1 MTRYSPYTWADNSG
15 GGTPITAARLNA
27 LEAGADADVPVADID
42 ATGTASSTT
51 YLRGDGT
58 WATPPGGTPSDA
70 SDTVKGIVELATSA
84 ETLTGTDTVRA
95 TTPAGVKAVADTKAA
110 VSHSHAAS
118 DITSGTVA
126 TARLGSG
133 TASSSTYL
141 RGDQTWA
148 TVTGS
153 GSLSGLTDVTV
164 TSVAANDYLH
174 WDVSTSRWINGQ
186 INTSHI
192 TAGTMATARLG
203 SGTADNT
210 KYLRGDQVWATIPAT
225 PDASDTVKGLVELA
239 TTAEATTGTDTARA
253 VTPAGLKTVAD
264 TKAALSHTHAATDI
278 ASGTVATARL
288 GSGTASSTTY
298 LRGDNTWATPP
309 GGTPSDA
316 SDTVK
321 GIVEL
326 ATDAEAVTGTDTV
339 RAVTPANVA
348 AVVAVTRARYSAVN
362 AQTGTTYAP
371 VLSDEGKLVT
381 LSNASAITVTMPQ
394 DSTTAF
400 PVGATID
407 FVGIGAGLVTFS
419 AGTGAT
425 VNPTSVTR
433 AQWSAVTAIKRAAN
447 TWLIVG
453 DLA

>member
-27 LEAGADADVPVADID
+27 LEAGVDVDVPVADIA
-42 ATGTASSTT
+42 ATGTPSSST

-58 WATPPGGTPSDA
+58 WSTPAGGGATDLEGLSDVDLTTPANRHVLRYESASSQWKNEANSVPVSELSATGTPSSSTYLRGDGTWSTPSGGSSNLDGL
-70 SDTVKGIVELATSA
+70 SDVTITSVA
-84 ETLTGTDTVRA
+84 ADNYLRYDSGTSQWVNV
-95 TTPAGVKAVADTKAA
+95 AGVPA
-110 VSHSHAAS
+110 SH
-118 DITSGTVA
+118 ITSGTVA

-141 RGDQTWA
+141 RGDQTY
-148 TVTGS
+148 
-153 GSLSGLTDVTV
+153 
-164 TSVAANDYLH
+164 AALP
-174 WDVSTSRWINGQ
+174 T
-186 INTSHI
+186 
-192 TAGTMATARLG
+192 
-203 SGTADNT
+203 
-210 KYLRGDQVWATIPAT
+210 
-225 PDASDTVKGLVELA
+225 ASDTVAGIAEFN
-239 TTAEATTGTDTARA
+239 TDAEAITGTDTTRA
-253 VTPAGLKTVAD
+253 T
-264 TKAALSHTHAATDI
+264 
-278 ASGTVATARL
+278 TA
-288 GSGTASSTTY
+288 
-298 LRGDNTWATPP
+298 
-309 GGTPSDA
+309 
-316 SDTVK
+316 
-321 GIVEL
+321 
-326 ATDAEAVTGTDTV
+326 
-339 RAVTPANVA
+339 ANVA
-348 AVVAVTRARYSAVN
+348 AVIAVTRARYSAVN

-381 LSNASAITVTMPQ
+381 LSNASSITVTMPQ

-453 DLA
+453 DIS